1 MYWKSIAPRTHP
13 AMECV
18 CSKIEPLVCESDKEQ
33 FLAHWSHCKADNR
46 VYTSQSSSD
55 ISFVKVDGKE
65 NWNMGP
71 GSSCPSVHWYGELPE
86 IMVFILLFLFV
97 LTIFRRWQNKR
108 RAKAMRRALS
118 QTMALQTVSS
128 TVPYNNGPD
137 LAWRGMGN
145 RCLD

>member
-13 AMECV
+13 AMGWV
-18 CSKIEPLVCESDKEQ
+18 RLKIEPLVCESDEEQ

-55 ISFVKVDGKE
+55 ISFVKVGSKE
-65 NWNMGP
+65 NSNMGP
-71 GSSCPSVHWYGELPE
+71 GSSCPSIHWYGELPE
-86 IMVFILLFLFV
+86 ILVFLLLFMFV

-108 RAKAMRRALS
+108 RAKAMRRALAS
-118 QTMALQTVSS
+118 TMALQTVSS
-128 TVPYNNGPD
+128 SVPYNLGSD
-137 LAWRGMGN
+137 LAWRGMGA